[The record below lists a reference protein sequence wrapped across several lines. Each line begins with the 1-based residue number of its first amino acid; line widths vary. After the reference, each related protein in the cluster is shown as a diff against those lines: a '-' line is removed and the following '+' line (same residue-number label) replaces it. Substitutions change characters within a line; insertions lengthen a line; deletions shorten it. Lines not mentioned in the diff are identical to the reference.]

1 MNERRL
7 SDRVLTAVD
16 SSVPARRSGNEALEL
31 LTGWAMLEVAL
42 WTTGKEQV
50 WLGLAAMAVMA
61 AFNFFAGCTAWEQG
75 LSLRANG
82 RALWM
87 VAPAVAIGGII
98 VFAGARAGTLH
109 GWSGYRTPALHAVGY
124 ATWAFLQEWMAL
136 GFVYVRLE
144 RLLSGPYAVLGCAAI
159 FSTAHLP
166 NPVLMVVTFVMAAL
180 FAALFRRYRALFP
193 LAFAHALLGVTLSLA
208 MPTWMTHF
216 MRVGAAYFR

>member
-16 SSVPARRSGNEALEL
+16 SSAPHRRSGNEGLEL
-31 LTGWAMLEVAL
+31 LTGWAMLEAAL

-50 WLGLAAMAVMA
+50 WLGLAAMATMA
-61 AFNFFAGCTAWEQG
+61 AFNYFSACTAWEQG
-75 LSLRANG
+75 FSLRANR

-87 VAPAVAIGGII
+87 VPAAIAIGAIM
-98 VFAGARAGTLH
+98 VFAGARGGTLH

-166 NPVLMVVTFVMAAL
+166 TPVLMAATFVMAAL
-180 FAALFRRYRALFP
+180 FAWLFRRYRALFP
-193 LAFAHALLGVTLSLA
+193 LAFAHALFGLTLSLA
-208 MPTWMTHF
+208 LPTWVTHF